1 MVCGS
6 DELAHRV
13 LRLPNRGAA
22 LELMSSQNAQIKG
35 PWTCTARSDAQRGG
49 MYRKVRC
56 ATGRHVPEGQC
67 ATGLE
72 QGNAFEK
79 VVRNKVVATG
89 RVPRNMVGATGRVP
103 PNMVIPNRKL
113 GRNAVTQK
121 DSAAHHAFDW
131 QVPSADPYVPNLEL
145 RFGIPRIYFGA
156 SPLVASNKTTP

>member
-1 MVCGS
+1 
-6 DELAHRV
+6 
-13 LRLPNRGAA
+13 
-22 LELMSSQNAQIKG
+22 
-35 PWTCTARSDAQRGG
+35 

-121 DSAAHHAFDW
+121 DSAAHHAYEW
-131 QVPSADPYVPNLEL
+131 QVPSAVPYVPNLEL

>member
-1 MVCGS
+1 
-6 DELAHRV
+6 
-13 LRLPNRGAA
+13 
-22 LELMSSQNAQIKG
+22 
-35 PWTCTARSDAQRGG
+35 

-121 DSAAHHAFDW
+121 TVLRITPSIGKSHLRTHTYLIWSYASEFLGYILVPAHLW
-131 QVPSADPYVPNLEL
+131 L
-145 RFGIPRIYFGA
+145 RTKPRL
-156 SPLVASNKTTP
+156 SR